1 MLPEIPLPSPR
12 TRMTLKRHERGEE
25 VVCRNLLE
33 EDDNIVEIDLDT
45 NDEGYSEIALT
56 TLTAELAQLGFV
68 MVILCKSNHW
78 Q

>member
-25 VVCRNLLE
+25 VVTVPKSFE
-33 EDDNIVEIDLDT
+33 EDDNIVETDLDT
-45 NDEGYSEIALT
+45 NNEGYSEIALT
-56 TLTAELAQLGFV
+56 TLTAELARLGFV

-78 Q
+78 